1 MCGSGKFL
9 DGIVSWGQGCAR
21 ENKPG
26 VYSRVTEVLNWIN
39 SELSQIC

>member
-21 ENKPG
+21 PRKPG
-26 VYSRVTEVLNWIN
+26 KDFDF
-39 SELSQIC
+39 